1 MNIVSLNA
9 FFVYKGGY
17 KLDLMSPPPPTENIL
32 YSQYL
37 KLIDSVSSIYG
48 EQRPDGTIPVFYT
61 KQIIVNNAGS
71 NQAVRVPDENSTL
84 KELIPGRAYYFV
96 PRSQQYLPV
105 NIPQTLNFFNFI
117 QIDEKSLDYL
127 KYKELISLISSAQPS
142 TGGGSSIGIQSVSA
156 LDCCPKIVVKELVN
170 NKVIINGFK
179 GVLKIQVNNLIPD
192 ENYYYFLEPVFSN
205 WPIKISPLKG
215 SIKKSGPTNADGFV
229 SVTISLFYTTY
240 KTTNDADSDSFSY
253 SLPDPKKYR
262 YYEQDNILSTVNIS
276 IVHSDA
282 NKCLPVSR
290 IFDINPVLP
299 DTVCQ
304 KIKLFPSG
312 TVQLGQTLEA
322 EFNTKQ
328 HIHGV
333 ITNLDPDNDYKYYFR
348 SKSASWP
355 ANIKPISGILNPS
368 NRDNGVAYVHG
379 LFSFC
384 ASGSV
389 DSCSNLDYEYV
400 APNVTLTASRD
411 TENQSTT
418 FIRTI
423 SPNIYSNLELVVEPL
438 VSGLC
443 SGVSQD
449 VSIVCKKCMPYN
461 DIVEYV
467 VNSGNLKHEKLS
479 VSIDTLQDSK
489 AWPFNKQNAYQ
500 FPFVFSATSRP
511 LAEIN
516 VSGQSCKE
524 GIPLKLFVSGV
535 VSGEKYDCDW
545 NSYIPGVN
553 IIPKTSTVT
562 FNHPTGMIIVSGYLN
577 DNSSAPIDVLLTH
590 QASQVSVSD
599 FAIIRCYQPWVSTD
613 PKTSYQPALP
623 AISLLSSVDEYECL
637 PVVTPSMTRTLT
649 PTPTVTLTRTA
660 TPTVTRTSTLTPTV
674 TRTVTPTPTLT
685 PSVTPTTSVT
695 PTMTVTP
702 TITVTSTVT
711 VTPTITITKS
721 VTPTISVTPTNTVTP
736 TVTMTPPN
744 SPTPTP
750 TITPTNTVTPTISVT
765 PTLTP
770 TITVTPTVTASVT
783 PTLTPT
789 KSVTPT
795 KTLTPTVTP
804 TITLTPTVTPTNTV
818 TPTATVTPS
827 QTPSFDWAPQVMSNV
842 NGLILNKTY
851 YYKIAGANVI
861 GSQNIVGGNDP
872 TINPFGSDIYGFTSQ
887 LSIAVVHAGIV
898 ERNQIGLIKITVL
911 PGMSYQGIIRNNI
924 TSRAGAEAYSI
935 LIEPYFT
942 ISGSKSATV
951 RAPAPA
957 PDPVPDPVPDPTRLL
972 FPPIIYEVEPGVN
985 SLWIKGSTISSS
997 YLKGFNIYY
1006 SEDFGKTWIDTLY
1019 GTENS
1024 KFLNVDDRLGFFM
1037 GWITGLSSEK
1047 FYKVK
1052 VEPWAVSPKIPGP
1065 STIGPRAPDKEFSDP
1080 NCEDTQSINCCV
1092 RPLQPPGKA
1101 KITNIFKFE
1110 GMLSYLLP
1118 YGQNF
1123 GKLYIIKWVAGESVG
1138 SAFIA
1143 NQTSSKYEDIV
1154 DGYEVKKIE
1163 GPYASIP
1170 LQENYYLVGDIQG
1183 NGVPTISRKNGY
1195 NWLPRLKSS
1204 EGHNPSAFISCM
1216 LDGKSYIGDQ
1226 IPDNN
1231 TFWQVRPFAYAAV
1244 PLAWGPSQK
1253 MEPVFGPWSDLVGS
1267 TSIKTIQNGTNL
1279 NYTISNVK
1287 FNPTNINP
1295 FNGTRTITV
1304 SWTPPPSVEGATLVK
1319 YSAHINGTGPDNYGK
1334 SYNISKGIYEG
1345 GAILGTNYFTS
1356 SLNVNG
1362 KLNSASF
1369 LNIPL
1374 IGQNGIYQ
1382 YDITNPDRMH
1392 YLVINVLAHYKIT
1405 EGCGN
1410 TTSKFADFVIPVI
1423 TAKSF
1428 GMPYD
1433 NYINI
1438 KNTLR

>member
-142 TGGGSSIGIQSVSA
+142 TGGGSSVGIQNVST

-229 SVTISLFYTTY
+229 SATISLFYTTY

-489 AWPFNKQNAYQ
+489 IWPFNKQNAYQ

-562 FNHPTGMIIVSGYLN
+562 FSHPTGMIIVSGYLN

-750 TITPTNTVTPTISVT
+750 TITPTRTVTPTISVT

-770 TITVTPTVTASVT
+770 TNTVTPSLTVSVTPTV
-783 PTLTPT
+783 TPT

-795 KTLTPTVTP
+795 NTITPSLTPTNTITPTITPTRTVTP
-804 TITLTPTVTPTNTV
+804 TITLTPSMTP
-818 TPTATVTPS
+818 TVTPS
-827 QTPSFDWAPQVMSNV
+827 ISQTPTFGWAPPRMSDIPQLLALGNV
-842 NGLILNKTY
+842 F
-851 YYKIAGANVI
+851 YYKITGANAYNYQSDI
-861 GSQNIVGGNDP
+861 YGGNDP
-872 TINPFGSDIYGFTSQ
+872 IQNPYGSDIYAYDSL
-887 LSIAVVHAGIV
+887 LSIAVVHAGAV
-898 ERNQIGLIKITVL
+898 GRNQVGYIKVTIVTGLS
-911 PGMSYQGIIRNNI
+911 SYTGCKKNDIISASVG
-924 TSRAGAEAYSI
+924 SRTFSI
-935 LIEPYFT
+935 LIEPYNGQSTQPPITSSSNVGYLYVDAPNYTLAQGNVPISFKNT
-942 ISGSKSATV
+942 NSYWKRVSSSSDHLLAINANDELYSMGYNSFGQLGDGTTINNSSLTRMPFYSYLPPDNRWIDIATDQYRSAAINNYGNLYMWGLAPEDNNIVANQSVRNIIPTQIFPGISWKKILLNQGPGYSSFDIGIDFNDRIYTLDYKSLLHGNIGYNELSYHDEFNKPTYFARRIIGYNTTELIALNYQKVSVGNKAVGILENISGGGKLKILRYQGTTLIYNNIIDFDMSDNILVYITNSNTVFFARIDSPLSYGISFNNALVLRPKKIYVKTGHGNTNGLMVVTIIDSNNQIFTTTQMATTTVTASQFNSAKVNKSSGQIV
-951 RAPAPA
+951 DLSVVPAS
-957 PDPVPDPVPDPTRLL
+957 VT
-972 FPPIIYEVEPGVN
+972 
-985 SLWIKGSTISSS
+985 SISSQ
-997 YLKGFNIYY
+997 I
-1006 SEDFGKTWIDTLY
+1006 LY
-1019 GTENS
+1019 E
-1024 KFLNVDDRLGFFM
+1024 
-1037 GWITGLSSEK
+1037 
-1047 FYKVK
+1047 
-1052 VEPWAVSPKIPGP
+1052 
-1065 STIGPRAPDKEFSDP
+1065 
-1080 NCEDTQSINCCV
+1080 
-1092 RPLQPPGKA
+1092 
-1101 KITNIFKFE
+1101 
-1110 GMLSYLLP
+1110 
-1118 YGQNF
+1118 
-1123 GKLYIIKWVAGESVG
+1123 
-1138 SAFIA
+1138 
-1143 NQTSSKYEDIV
+1143 
-1154 DGYEVKKIE
+1154 
-1163 GPYASIP
+1163 
-1170 LQENYYLVGDIQG
+1170 
-1183 NGVPTISRKNGY
+1183 
-1195 NWLPRLKSS
+1195 
-1204 EGHNPSAFISCM
+1204 
-1216 LDGKSYIGDQ
+1216 
-1226 IPDNN
+1226 
-1231 TFWQVRPFAYAAV
+1231 
-1244 PLAWGPSQK
+1244 
-1253 MEPVFGPWSDLVGS
+1253 
-1267 TSIKTIQNGTNL
+1267 
-1279 NYTISNVK
+1279 
-1287 FNPTNINP
+1287 
-1295 FNGTRTITV
+1295 
-1304 SWTPPPSVEGATLVK
+1304 
-1319 YSAHINGTGPDNYGK
+1319 
-1334 SYNISKGIYEG
+1334 
-1345 GAILGTNYFTS
+1345 
-1356 SLNVNG
+1356 
-1362 KLNSASF
+1362 
-1369 LNIPL
+1369 
-1374 IGQNGIYQ
+1374 
-1382 YDITNPDRMH
+1382 
-1392 YLVINVLAHYKIT
+1392 
-1405 EGCGN
+1405 
-1410 TTSKFADFVIPVI
+1410 
-1423 TAKSF
+1423 
-1428 GMPYD
+1428 
-1433 NYINI
+1433 
-1438 KNTLR
+1438 

>member
-17 KLDLMSPPPPTENIL
+17 KLDLMSPPPPTESIL

-61 KQIIVNNAGS
+61 KQRIVNSAGS

-84 KELIPGRAYYFV
+84 KELVPGRAYYFV

-142 TGGGSSIGIQSVSA
+142 TGGGSSIGIQSVST

-229 SVTISLFYTTY
+229 SATISLFYTTY

-282 NKCLPVSR
+282 NKCLPVSK

-312 TVQLGQTLEA
+312 TVQLGQTLDA

-400 APNVTLTASRD
+400 APNVTLTASQNN
-411 TENQSTT
+411 ENQSTT

-438 VSGLC
+438 ASGLC

-489 AWPFNKQNAYQ
+489 VWPFNKQNAYQ

-649 PTPTVTLTRTA
+649 PTPTITRTSTV

-711 VTPTITITKS
+711 VTPTITITKT

-744 SPTPTP
+744 SPTPTC
-750 TITPTNTVTPTISVT
+750 TVTPTRTVTPTISVT

-770 TITVTPTVTASVT
+770 TNTVTPTVTTSVT
-783 PTLTPT
+783 ATRTA
-789 KSVTPT
+789 
-795 KTLTPTVTP
+795 
-804 TITLTPTVTPTNTV
+804 TPTVTPTNTATPTV
-818 TPTATVTPS
+818 TPTRTVTPTVTPTNTLTPTMTVTPS
-827 QTPSFDWAPQVMSNV
+827 QTPTFDWAPRAMNLLGG
-842 NGLILNKTY
+842 NLTLNRTY
-851 YYKIAGANVI
+851 YYKVVGENVI
-861 GSQNIVGGNDP
+861 GTQNIYGGNDP
-872 TINPFGSDIYGFTSQ
+872 TILPFGSDIYGWSSI

-898 ERNQIGLIKITVL
+898 ERNQIGVIKITIL
-911 PGMSYQGIIRNNI
+911 PGMSYQGITRNNI
-924 TSRAGAEAYSI
+924 TSRTGSEAYSI

-942 ISGSKSATV
+942 VSSSK
-951 RAPAPA
+951 RA
-957 PDPVPDPVPDPTRLL
+957 PVPDPVPDPASDPTRLL
-972 FPPIIYEVEPGVN
+972 LPPSIYDVKPGVN
-985 SLWIKGSTISSS
+985 SLWIKGYGPRS
-997 YLKGFNIYY
+997 YLYHKGFNVYY
-1006 SEDFGKTWIDTLY
+1006 SEDLGKTWIDTLY
-1019 GTENS
+1019 GTDNS
-1024 KFLNVDDRLGFFM
+1024 KFLNIDDRLGFFM

-1065 STIGPRAPDKEFSDP
+1065 STIGPKAPDKEFSDL
-1080 NCEDTQSINCCV
+1080 NCEDIQSISCCV
-1092 RPLQPPGKA
+1092 RPHQPPGKA
-1101 KITNIFKFE
+1101 KITNIFKFK

-1118 YGQNF
+1118 YATTALPGQLF
-1123 GKLYIIKWVAGESVG
+1123 SESYIIKWAAGESVG

-1154 DGYEVKKIE
+1154 DGYEIKKIE
-1163 GPYASIP
+1163 GPYDSIP
-1170 LQENYYLVGDIQG
+1170 LQEKYYLLGDIQG
-1183 NGVPTISRKNGY
+1183 NGVPTISRENGY
-1195 NWLPRLKSS
+1195 NYTPRLKSS

-1216 LDGKSYIGDQ
+1216 ADGKSYAE
-1226 IPDNN
+1226 IPDSHM
-1231 TFWQVRPFAYAAV
+1231 FWQVRPFAYAAV
-1244 PLAWGPSQK
+1244 PLKWGPSQK
-1253 MEPVFGPWSDLVGS
+1253 MEPVFGPWSDPVGS

-1304 SWTPPPSVEGATLVK
+1304 SWTPPPSVEGVTLVK
-1319 YSAHINGTGPDNYGK
+1319 YSVR
-1334 SYNISKGIYEG
+1334 IYSN
-1345 GAILGTNYFTS
+1345 APSLGMNERK
-1356 SLNVNG
+1356 VDVDG
-1362 KLNSASF
+1362 KLSSVSISN
-1369 LNIPL
+1369 LPL
-1374 IGQNGIYQ
+1374 IGQESIGYQ
-1382 YDITNPDRMH
+1382 ASAPDTL
-1392 YLVINVLAHYKIT
+1392 YLASINVLAHYKIIG
-1405 EGCGN
+1405 GCGN
-1410 TTSKFADFVIPVI
+1410 TTSDFADFVIPVG

-1428 GMPYD
+1428 GLPYD
-1433 NYINI
+1433 TFLNI

>member
-142 TGGGSSIGIQSVSA
+142 TGGGSSVGIQNVST

-229 SVTISLFYTTY
+229 SATISLFYTTY

-423 SPNIYSNLELVVEPL
+423 SPNIYANLELVVEPL

-479 VSIDTLQDSK
+479 VSIDTLQDAK
-489 AWPFNKQNAYQ
+489 VWPFNKQNAYQ

-553 IIPKTSTVT
+553 IIPKTSTVI
-562 FNHPTGMIIVSGYLN
+562 FNRPTGMIIASGYLN
-577 DNSSAPIDVLLTH
+577 DNSSAPIDVLFTH

-649 PTPTVTLTRTA
+649 PTPTITKTSTV
-660 TPTVTRTSTLTPTV
+660 TPTVTRTATVTPTV

-685 PSVTPTTSVT
+685 RTVTPTITLT
-695 PTMTVTP
+695 PTNTITP
-702 TITVTSTVT
+702 TITVTSTTTVTPTVTITKT
-711 VTPTITITKS
+711 VTPTIS
-721 VTPTISVTPTNTVTP
+721 ATPTNTVTP

-744 SPTPTP
+744 SPTPTC
-750 TITPTNTVTPTISVT
+750 TVTPTLTVTPTISVT

-770 TITVTPTVTASVT
+770 TNTVTPSLTRTAT
-783 PTLTPT
+783 PTATPTISITPTNTITPSLTPT
-789 KSVTPT
+789 NTTTPT
-795 KTLTPTVTP
+795 ITPTRTVTP
-804 TITLTPTVTPTNTV
+804 TITLTPSITPTI
-818 TPTATVTPS
+818 TPSIS
-827 QTPSFDWAPQVMSNV
+827 QTPTFGWAPPRMSDIPQLLALGNV
-842 NGLILNKTY
+842 F
-851 YYKIAGANVI
+851 YYKITGANVYNYQSDI
-861 GSQNIVGGNDP
+861 YGGNDP
-872 TINPFGSDIYGFTSQ
+872 IQNPYGSDIYAYDSV
-887 LSIAVVHAGIV
+887 LSIAVVHAGAV
-898 ERNQIGLIKITVL
+898 GRNQVGYIKVTIVTGLS
-911 PGMSYQGIIRNNI
+911 SYTGCKKNDIISNSLG
-924 TSRAGAEAYSI
+924 SRAFSI
-935 LIEPYFT
+935 LIEPYNGQST
-942 ISGSKSATV
+942 Q
-951 RAPAPA
+951 
-957 PDPVPDPVPDPTRLL
+957 
-972 FPPIIYEVEPGVN
+972 PPITASSNAGYLYVGAPRYALSQLTSVSFKDTTN
-985 SLWIKGSTISSS
+985 YWTKVSSS
-997 YLKGFNIYY
+997 YSHVLAMNMDGELYSIGYNRFGELGDGTVVDNSTLTRIPFYSYLPLYNRWTDIATDENRSAAINNYDNLYMWGQLPGIYSSNRNLIPTQFFPGIQWKKILLSTGQNSYDIGIDKFNQIYTLEYNNLGIGDIGYNEVAYQVQGTGHSARRILGYSSLDRISSDYQKVRVGSNCIGILGSISGGGELKILRSQFPTTRYINVL
-1006 SEDFGKTWIDTLY
+1006 DFDISGDYLAYIDNTNEVRVASVSVPSQIALISQY
-1019 GTENS
+1019 NTS
-1024 KFLNVDDRLGFFM
+1024 SSL
-1037 GWITGLSSEK
+1037 ITGKPKKVYINSRSSGSSYGIRVTIIDANNK
-1047 FYKVK
+1047 IFSSFFAS
-1052 VEPWAVSPKIPGP
+1052 WTGTAVY
-1065 STIGPRAPDKEFSDP
+1065 R
-1080 NCEDTQSINCCV
+1080 
-1092 RPLQPPGKA
+1092 
-1101 KITNIFKFE
+1101 
-1110 GMLSYLLP
+1110 
-1118 YGQNF
+1118 
-1123 GKLYIIKWVAGESVG
+1123 
-1138 SAFIA
+1138 
-1143 NQTSSKYEDIV
+1143 
-1154 DGYEVKKIE
+1154 
-1163 GPYASIP
+1163 
-1170 LQENYYLVGDIQG
+1170 
-1183 NGVPTISRKNGY
+1183 
-1195 NWLPRLKSS
+1195 
-1204 EGHNPSAFISCM
+1204 
-1216 LDGKSYIGDQ
+1216 
-1226 IPDNN
+1226 
-1231 TFWQVRPFAYAAV
+1231 
-1244 PLAWGPSQK
+1244 
-1253 MEPVFGPWSDLVGS
+1253 
-1267 TSIKTIQNGTNL
+1267 
-1279 NYTISNVK
+1279 
-1287 FNPTNINP
+1287 FNPTADNKSSGQIVDISQSVA
-1295 FNGTRTITV
+1295 NG
-1304 SWTPPPSVEGATLVK
+1304 G
-1319 YSAHINGTGPDNYGK
+1319 G
-1334 SYNISKGIYEG
+1334 ISSQILYE
-1345 GAILGTNYFTS
+1345 
-1356 SLNVNG
+1356 
-1362 KLNSASF
+1362 
-1369 LNIPL
+1369 
-1374 IGQNGIYQ
+1374 
-1382 YDITNPDRMH
+1382 
-1392 YLVINVLAHYKIT
+1392 
-1405 EGCGN
+1405 
-1410 TTSKFADFVIPVI
+1410 
-1423 TAKSF
+1423 
-1428 GMPYD
+1428 
-1433 NYINI
+1433 
-1438 KNTLR
+1438 